1 MERYIPEN
9 IDLDEILKQHPPDF
23 KYHKDYFVFIISLLC
38 HSRINNR
45 KFENSEFINLKAA
58 YIDFFVGNSRPYLKY
73 LKNNNI
79 FICDDIYIPNKKS
92 YGYKFYPEFETALK
106 KVPITKYTLIKSLKK
121 YYDSK
126 LPKKANIKKLINY
139 FNGIEIDFEGAI
151 AELKNS
157 KDNDKKEKE
166 RSKHSLEVNIR
177 RVEQINDKKIFFK
190 VDEKGNRLH
199 TSLTNLKKS
208 SRKYV
213 TYNGQKLMAW
223 DICNS
228 QLFWEQEY

>member
-1 MERYIPEN
+1 M
-9 IDLDEILKQHPPDF
+9 
-23 KYHKDYFVFIISLLC
+23 
-38 HSRINNR
+38 
-45 KFENSEFINLKAA
+45 
-58 YIDFFVGNSRPYLKY
+58 
-73 LKNNNI
+73 
-79 FICDDIYIPNKKS
+79 
-92 YGYKFYPEFETALK
+92 K
-106 KVPITKYTLIKSLKK
+106 KVLITKYTLIKSLKK
-121 YYDSK
+121 YYDTK

-177 RVEQINDKKIFFK
+177 RVEQINDKFFFFK

-199 TSLTNLKKS
+199 TSLTNLKKT

-228 QLFWEQEY
+228 QLFLGTRILDKEFYKEKGGNKINYKILPKEIKDRIDRKRIDKYNTIMIGKNEVSLDWHGSPDVNLFISHSTAGSMFYI